1 MDSLDTPSKKIN
13 FYAPAITCWEGAHY
27 IHMIMSIVVS
37 IAFVL
42 ICVVVQLTY
51 YETKTSTHNQ
61 SAKSSSKSDVFMLL
75 CKIISVLLFGFF
87 GQVSSQWI
95 LIIIIFFLSSFMF
108 ISYYDERPYYSDKI
122 MKVYLVCTGLYLWTI
137 TSLLLGKILEY
148 SFFNGS
154 LPMFFLGTPIIIAI
168 ILTNYDNKLTIL
180 LTNINKFQKGEKV
193 IKQVSYFL
201 ELVDKRDYDRNSKVL
216 LKGYIYMFEESCT
229 FQDCALKKYL
239 YSLEHSLDTMVFLM
253 QHAESLYQ
261 SGISKFPNCTALRIS
276 FAFFLLERLNKKAQ
290 ANLELLNTEKY
301 SPRFEEQFI
310 IYRYKKL
317 LEEQSSEIG
326 DADDNLDVVSN
337 IAYKNH
343 FNQFKNSITKVA
355 TLYMDFWSLLLN
367 PNQDN
372 NEDLAKLNDYGSKI
386 NVLVEEINDHFDK
399 MQKLK
404 HNDQEVIRYY
414 SDFLFDILNDKE
426 KGAQFKSRLNELD
439 GTKQNYDEVNLMN
452 IDINALQSSDEYQYV
467 IMSAQPEKMG
477 TISNISLGLC
487 SMFGYTRSEIIG
499 KNIEAVMPEVLHKG
513 HKKMLAEKINDYK
526 KIAMNAQASKNFK
539 PNFKDVNSFGKNKSR
554 YLVPFA
560 FKVTY
565 VPNNESNDSVFLGKV
580 SQDVY
585 NVGTNTNS
593 QQVCYILTNVG
604 LIIQNFTANAIN
616 ILGLNSNAINNGN
629 MEITRFIKEFQ
640 EEFIKFNID
649 MEDKSP
655 EQLLMIKRHVLMS
668 KFRNAGPITWRKL
681 EDAKSRSGLLDMQV
695 DKSNISKQ
703 FKESKIQK
711 DNKFLFAKQKS
722 VGDETLIMSI
732 QDTTLLGSVEAY
744 VFKFEIVSQNKE
756 AETKGSGAN
765 DKAIIFGKG
774 GDPQLVSNSEVAN
787 LNIGKEISNQMSE
800 NSPSKERETPGGN
813 STDDGHLRIDKSFVP
828 EKGWNFHLDPKKM
841 SFTVNPKNLDE
852 LREVIKEEALKKMAV
867 NREPSISESLEDSDY
882 SSEDYSKEESKDYS
896 EESSIS
902 SGDKSAKRKLS
913 DQYFR
918 INFNNIKFLIY
929 DNKKETLIEVTDWVK
944 DSQVEFKKTEDFKKK
959 ENEEIKSE
967 NNGEK
972 KENLEGTEEEV
983 VGDQGKEGI
992 LIKQIEYALSKEESQ
1007 PTITR
1012 MKWISFFVFLVCVG
1026 IASVFLV
1033 FFLSAM
1039 SWVIENV
1046 GLIYNTYDLIENTIY
1061 GIFHTREL
1069 VLLNNP
1075 KYTNI
1080 YQPNANYINNNTDV
1094 LLSLFSNSHDLLTN
1108 VITTFLT
1115 FVTENDYILNNK
1127 TIFTTIL
1134 QDDLSVKRFNL
1145 TLSSSFI
1152 ETNTAL
1158 YHTAHLSISDI
1169 LATNKDIFF
1178 YMYNSLND
1186 VSQELFSHALVFIAE
1201 LGYNSTNFQT
1211 NFLYIFIGATIF
1223 SFFAYFVISMAY
1235 VAVEKRKESYL
1246 EVFFEIG
1253 GNVIKN
1259 SLEKCENFSKKIQSD
1274 NLSDATSN
1282 FDKTELIEENNVQ
1295 SSNTSVKKQSLTK
1308 KRKTNN
1314 SKEARIIKF
1323 KLGTGMFLLSG
1334 FFFVVYYIF
1343 KTYLDTVQIYS
1354 EVYKNTCLEQSQYLK
1369 LFNTLREYFFDYM
1382 NYVDSSPVF
1391 KHVNDDLNTI
1401 YAFKLERETVTNLF

>member
-1 MDSLDTPSKKIN
+1 MFKCVDATDGSGNKIN
-13 FYAPAITCWEGAHY
+13 FYAPTITCWAGAHY
-27 IHMIMSIVVS
+27 VHVILSIIVS

-42 ICVVVQLTY
+42 ICVIVQLTY

-75 CKIISVLLFGFF
+75 CKIISVLLFGFIENK
-87 GQVSSQWI
+87 SSQWI
-95 LIIIIFFLSSFMF
+95 LIIVIFFLSAFMF
-108 ISYYDERPYYSDKI
+108 ISYYEERPYYSDKI

-137 TSLLLGKILEY
+137 TCLLLGKILEF

-168 ILTNYDNKLTIL
+168 ILTNYDNKLSIL

-193 IKQVSYFL
+193 IKQVNYFL
-201 ELVDKRDYDRNSKVL
+201 ELVDKRDFDRNSKVL

-239 YSLEHSLDTMVFLM
+239 YSIEHNMDTVVFLM

-261 SGISKFPNCTALRIS
+261 TGISKFPNCTALRVS
-276 FAFFLLERLNKKAQ
+276 FAFFLLERMNKKAQ

-317 LEEQSSEIG
+317 LEEQSSEVG

-426 KGAQFKSRLNELD
+426 KGAQFKSRLSELD

-487 SMFGYTRSEIIG
+487 SNFGYTRSEIIG
-499 KNIEAVMPEVLHKG
+499 KNIEAVMPEVFHKQ
-513 HKKMLAEKINDYK
+513 HRKMLAEKINDYK

-554 YLVPFA
+554 YLVPFS

-565 VPNNESNDSVFLGKV
+565 VPNNDTNDSVFLGKV

-585 NVGTNTNS
+585 NVGSNNSS
-593 QQVCYILTNVG
+593 QQTCYILTNVG

-629 MEITRFIKEFQ
+629 MEITRFVKEFQ
-640 EEFIKFNID
+640 EEFMKFNVDID
-649 MEDKSP
+649 DRTPDQM
-655 EQLLMIKRHVLMS
+655 LMIKRHVLMT
-668 KFRNAGPITWRKL
+668 KFRNPTPITWRKL
-681 EDAKSRSGLLDMQV
+681 EEGKSKSGLIDMPV
-695 DKSNISKQ
+695 DQSGISKGTKQ
-703 FKESKIQK
+703 SRIQK
-711 DNKFLFAKQKS
+711 DNKFLLRQQKS
-722 VGDETLIMSI
+722 LSEETIIMSI
-732 QDTTLLGSVEAY
+732 QDIHLLGSLEAY
-744 VFKFEIVSQNKE
+744 AFKFEVVSQNKDQD
-756 AETKGSGAN
+756 TKGANAN

-787 LNIGKEISNQMSE
+787 LNIGKEITRQIDETN
-800 NSPSKERETPGGN
+800 KETPGN
-813 STDDGHLRIDKSFVP
+813 VTDDGALRIDKSFVP

-852 LREVIKEEALKKMAV
+852 LREVIKEEALKKIAV
-867 NREPSISESLEDSDY
+867 NREPTVNESLEESDY

-896 EESSIS
+896 EESSVES
-902 SGDKSAKRKLS
+902 EKSAKRRVG
-913 DQYFR
+913 DEYFR

-959 ENEEIKSE
+959 EEEVVKQE
-967 NNGEK
+967 QNAEK
-972 KENLEGTEEEV
+972 KENLEGVEEEV

-1012 MKWISFFVFLVCVG
+1012 MKWISFFVFLICVG
-1026 IASVFLV
+1026 IASLFLV
-1033 FFLSAM
+1033 LFLNAM

-1046 GLIYNTYDLIENTIY
+1046 LLVYDTYDLIENTIY

-1080 YQPNANYINNNTDV
+1080 YQPSADYVKNNTDV
-1094 LLSLFSNSHDLLTN
+1094 LLGLFASSHDLLTN

-1115 FVTENDYILNNK
+1115 FSEEDDYLLNNK

-1134 QDDLSVKRFNL
+1134 QDDLSVKKFNL

-1158 YHTAHLSISDI
+1158 YHTAHLSINSI
-1169 LATNKDIFF
+1169 IMTNKDIFF
-1178 YMYNSLND
+1178 YLYNSLND
-1186 VSQELFSHALVFIAE
+1186 VSQELFSHALIFIQE
-1201 LGYNSTNFQT
+1201 LGYNATSFQST
-1211 NFLYIFIGATIF
+1211 FLYIFIGATLFAIT
-1223 SFFAYFVISMAY
+1223 AYFVISMAY

-1282 FDKTELIEENNVQ
+1282 FDKTELIEENNQQQV
-1295 SSNTSVKKQSLTK
+1295 STAVKKQSLTK

-1314 SKEARIIKF
+1314 SKEARIIKA
-1323 KLGTGMFLLSG
+1323 KLGSGMFLLSA
-1334 FFFVVYYIF
+1334 FFFVVYFIY
-1343 KTYLDTVQIYS
+1343 KTYLDTVQVYA
-1354 EVYKNTCLEQSQYLK
+1354 EVYKNVCLEQSQYLK

-1382 NYVDSSPVF
+1382 AFVDSTPVYT
-1391 KHVNDDLNTI
+1391 HVNDDLNSI
-1401 YAFKLERETVTNLF
+1401 YAFKLERETVNN